1 MQLRPDQVTF
11 VSEIRDQF
19 RQGRRRVVAQA
30 ATGFGK
36 TVCFSY
42 MTQNASAK
50 GNSVIVVAHRSEIL
64 DQISKALAQF
74 NVPHGR
80 IQSGHPMALHHKVQ
94 VASVGTLARRL
105 DKIQQ
110 PTMVIVDECFPAGT
124 LVGGRPIE
132 TIQVGDYVDGLTM
145 NYDQRKERVVR
156 TYRSV
161 PHSLVR
167 VTTTHS
173 GPSFVCTPD
182 HPVFANRQW
191 IHANRL
197 RSGDMLVCIVK
208 DRVDVEFVE
217 SVNPVPPT
225 ADGTFGGACPDGF
238 VYNLET
244 TGTHT
249 YTANDIVVHNCH
261 HSAAS
266 QYVQIFAA
274 WPKSFFLGF
283 TATPERLDG
292 RGLGEFYES
301 MVHAP
306 PVKWLVENDF
316 LAKATY
322 YAPPATVD
330 TSAIRKTAGDFN
342 RGDAEKLIDVP
353 TITGNA
359 VDHYRKLCNGSRAIA
374 FCISIEHAKHVTE
387 QFNLAGIPSECID
400 GTLSDEERA
409 QRVVNL
415 TRGKTMVMTSCELVS
430 EGFDLPSVEAAILLR
445 PTMSLS
451 LHLQQ
456 LGRAGRR
463 KPAPNTCIILD
474 HVGNCIRHGLM
485 EDDRQWSLEGRP
497 KRKASEKPIETQQC
511 ETCFA
516 IFQGRECPQCG
527 TEREIQKRE
536 IEVTDGQLVKL
547 TEEQRE
553 AITRQRKTEERSCK
567 TYEEFR
573 KLGELRGYKN
583 PAAWAH
589 FRVKHSRRPDVVRSV

>member
-11 VSEIRDQF
+11 VSQIREQF

-50 GNSVIVVAHRSEIL
+50 GNSVIVLAHRSEIL
-64 DQISKALAQF
+64 DQISKALGQF
-74 NVPHGR
+74 SVPHGR
-80 IQSGHPMALHHKVQ
+80 IQSGYPMTLHHNVQ

-105 DKIQQ
+105 DKIAP
-110 PTMVIVDECFPAGT
+110 PTMVIVDE
-124 LVGGRPIE
+124 
-132 TIQVGDYVDGLTM
+132 
-145 NYDQRKERVVR
+145 
-156 TYRSV
+156 
-161 PHSLVR
+161 
-167 VTTTHS
+167 
-173 GPSFVCTPD
+173 
-182 HPVFANRQW
+182 
-191 IHANRL
+191 
-197 RSGDMLVCIVK
+197 
-208 DRVDVEFVE
+208 
-217 SVNPVPPT
+217 
-225 ADGTFGGACPDGF
+225 
-238 VYNLET
+238 
-244 TGTHT
+244 
-249 YTANDIVVHNCH
+249 CH

-301 MVHAP
+301 MVYAP
-306 PVKWLVENDF
+306 PVKWLVDQGF
-316 LAKATY
+316 LARATY

-330 TSAIRKTAGDFN
+330 TSSIRKTAGDFN
-342 RGDAEKLIDVP
+342 RGDSEKLIDVP

-359 VDHYRKLCNGSRAIA
+359 VDHYRKLCDGARAIA
-374 FCISIEHAKHVTE
+374 FCISIEHAKHVAE
-387 QFNLAGIPSECID
+387 QFNRSGIPSECID

-409 QRVVNL
+409 ARVANL
-415 TRGKTMVMTSCELVS
+415 TSGVTRVMTSCELVS

-451 LHLQQ
+451 MHLQQ

-485 EDDRQWSLEGRP
+485 DDDRQWSLEGRP
-497 KRKASEKPIETQQC
+497 KRKASETPIETQQC

-547 TEEQRE
+547 TDEQRQ
-553 AITRQRKTEERSCK
+553 AMTRQRKTEERSCK
-567 TYEEFR
+567 TYEDFR
-573 KLGELRGYKN
+573 KLGEMRGYKN